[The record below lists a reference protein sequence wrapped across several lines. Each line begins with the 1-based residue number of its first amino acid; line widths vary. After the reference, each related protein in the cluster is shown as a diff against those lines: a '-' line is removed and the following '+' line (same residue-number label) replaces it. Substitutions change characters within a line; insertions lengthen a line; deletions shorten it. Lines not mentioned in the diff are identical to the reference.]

1 MFAMSSASAT
11 ATKPSFA
18 AVAAVVAGTSSVAAI
33 LFLHDKRRRRR
44 RRSEFDVPLEI
55 LEDENCPHR
64 REVALAVQLALAA
77 GANMIRHY
85 DSKGTAY
92 ENIADLDI
100 STKTNASDLATII
113 DVQNEDYIT
122 CAIKDRYPTHSIIGE
137 EASSDVGCI
146 APLNLDGYTWIID
159 PIDGTTNFAAGL
171 PLHCV
176 SIGLCHRGIPVMGV
190 VYSPPTRE
198 MYIAVRDFGAYR
210 NGVRML
216 GCSGDKAA
224 RTLSN
229 AVVCFELGYFS
240 EAGDRV
246 DVMMNAI
253 KRLLEHGVRATRQ
266 LGSGVLDL
274 CYVASGRMD
283 VVYTGLSDEGWKPWD
298 YCAGLVIALEAGC
311 EMTHLDAKCDDDVIG
326 GPSLLRRGYDFNLYS
341 KSMICGVRTLVEDTR
356 RVVLGH

>member
-1 MFAMSSASAT
+1 MSSAAT
-11 ATKPSFA
+11 ATKLSFA
-18 AVAAVVAGTSSVAAI
+18 AVAAVVVVVTSSVAI
-33 LFLHDKRRRRR
+33 FLRDEQRR
-44 RRSEFDVPLEI
+44 RRSEFNVPSEI
-55 LEDENCPHR
+55 LENENCPHR
-64 REVALAVQLALAA
+64 QEAALAVQLALAA
-77 GANMIRHY
+77 GANMTHHY
-85 DSKGTAY
+85 DSKGTAD
-92 ENIADLDI
+92 ENIANLDI
-100 STKTNASDLATII
+100 STKANASDLATII

-122 CAIKDRYPTHSIIGE
+122 RAIRGRYPTHAIIGE

-146 APLNLDGYTWIID
+146 SPLNSDGYTWIID

-171 PLHCV
+171 PIHCV

-198 MYIAVRDFGAYR
+198 MYIGMRNFGAYR
-210 NGVRML
+210 NGVRLL
-216 GCSGDKAA
+216 GCSGDRAA
-224 RTLSN
+224 KSLSN

-240 EAGDRV
+240 ETGDRV
-246 DVMMNAI
+246 DIMMNAI

-311 EMTHLDAKCDDDVIG
+311 EMTHLDAKCDDDVIDG
-326 GPSLLRRGYDFNLYS
+326 GPSLRRGYDFNLYS
-341 KSMICGVRTLVEDTR
+341 KSMICGVNRTLVEDTR

>member
-1 MFAMSSASAT
+1 MFAMSSAAT

-18 AVAAVVAGTSSVAAI
+18 AVAAVVVVTSSVAI
-33 LFLHDKRRRRR
+33 IFLHDKQRRR
-44 RRSEFDVPLEI
+44 RRSEFDVPSEI
-55 LEDENCPHR
+55 LENKNCHHR

-77 GANMIRHY
+77 GANMIHHY
-85 DSKGTAY
+85 DSKGTAD

-113 DVQNEDYIT
+113 DVQNENYIT
-122 CAIKDRYPTHSIIGE
+122 RAIRERYPTHSIIGE
-137 EASSDVGCI
+137 EASSDAGCI

-171 PLHCV
+171 PIHCV
-176 SIGLCHRGIPVMGV
+176 SIGLCHRGIPILGV
-190 VYSPPTRE
+190 VYSPPTEE
-198 MYIAVRDFGAYR
+198 MYIGMRDFGAYR
-210 NGVRML
+210 NGVRLL
-216 GCSGDKAA
+216 GCSGDKAMK
-224 RTLSN
+224 TLSN

-240 EAGDRV
+240 ETGDRV
-246 DVMMNAI
+246 DVMINAI

-311 EMTHLDAKCDDDVIG
+311 EITHLDAKCDDDVIG
-326 GPSLLRRGYDFNLYS
+326 GPLLRRGYDFNLYS
-341 KSMICGVRTLVEDTR
+341 KSMICGVNRTLVEDTR